1 MTETVTDAP
10 AEHFVDLKKHRI
22 HYWEAGAGHP
32 VLLLHGGGPGATG
45 WTNYSQN
52 IGSLARHFHVY
63 ALDMP
68 GWGDS
73 DTPADDQGYDHVPVV
88 VEFLDAHGID
98 KAALVGNS
106 MGGLTSVATA
116 TLHPDRVSHLV
127 TMGAP
132 APIYLVMSPAGPT
145 EGIKVLSQAYRD
157 TTPANMKRL
166 VEIMV
171 YDSSFATDEL
181 AEARAAAAL
190 AKPEHLR
197 RWIAGMSTG
206 AVLPQFSLGTQI
218 RNITAPAM
226 IIQGRDDRVVPLENA
241 LHYAA
246 LIPDNRVVIFN
257 RCGHWAQIEHAA
269 EFNRL
274 VAGFISNVG

>member
-10 AEHFVDLKKHRI
+10 AEHYIDLKKYRI

-52 IGSLARHFHVY
+52 IGPLARHFHVF

-73 DTPADDQGYDHVPVV
+73 DTPADDEGYDHVPVV
-88 VEFLDAHGID
+88 AEFLDAHGIE

-106 MGGLTSVATA
+106 MGGLTSIATA

-132 APIYLVMSPAGPT
+132 APIYLIMSPAGPT
-145 EGIKVLSQAYRD
+145 EGIKVLAQAYRE

-166 VEIMV
+166 VETMV
-171 YDSSFATDEL
+171 YDGSFATDEL

-197 RWIAGMSTG
+197 HWVTAMQRGPS
-206 AVLPQFSLGTQI
+206 LPHFSLGPQI
-218 RNITAPAM
+218 RNVTAPAL
-226 IIQGRDDRVVPLENA
+226 IIQGHDDRFVPLENA
-241 LHYAA
+241 LHLVS
-246 LIPDNRVVIFN
+246 LIPDSRAVILSH
-257 RCGHWAQIEHAA
+257 CGHWAQIEHAA

-274 VAGFISNVG
+274 VTSFISDAG